1 MKNNFIEIECI
12 QPRTNKKM
20 IINIDKIIFIT
31 DKKVFFNE
39 EIYSLTDESYE
50 KLKRYLI
57 NNMNEVEKDEKDK

>member
-1 MKNNFIEIECI
+1 MKNNFIEIEYI

-20 IINIDKIIFIT
+20 IINIDKIIYIT

>member
-1 MKNNFIEIECI
+1 MKNNFIEIEYI

-20 IINIDKIIFIT
+20 IINIDKIIYIK